1 MISAGSILISTPT
14 IGDPNFEKVVIFITE
29 SNEKGAMGFI
39 INESFPRTLNELIEF
54 KNVKTF
60 PLHDGGPV
68 EREHLYFIH
77 QRPDLIEGGIPVINS
92 IYMGGDFKQA
102 ITHLNNNTLQISDMK
117 LFIGYCGW
125 DPKQLENEIAEG
137 CWLLADVLT
146 QTVFT
151 ETNKLWEIIY
161 QTKNN

>member
-1 MISAGSILISTPT
+1 MIAAGSILISTPT

-29 SNEKGAMGFI
+29 SNEKGAMGFV
-39 INESFPRTLNELIEF
+39 INDLFPRTLNELVEF
-54 KNVKTF
+54 KQVKTF

-77 QRPDLIEGGIPVINS
+77 QRPDLIEGGIPIINS

-102 ITHLNNNTLQISDMK
+102 VAHLNNNTLQISDMK

-125 DPKQLENEIAEG
+125 DPKQLEDEIAEG

-151 ETNKLWEIIY
+151 QTDKLWEIIY